1 HHSLSHHKDSPE
13 VMGKFAKVNAYQA
26 QQVAYF
32 LDRLVATPEGDGTLL
47 DNTQI
52 LFGAGLSDPN
62 AHSHRDLALM
72 VAGGGKKYHNGGQH
86 VAAPVDEPMCNLL
99 LTMLDR
105 AGVPAETLGDSTGKF
120 KI

>member
-1 HHSLSHHKDSPE
+1 LSVSRGYPVQRDHRIGRNTDVHDHHDL
-13 VMGKFAKVNAYQA
+13 KFVVPAN
-26 QQVAYF
+26 
-32 LDRLVATPEGDGTLL
+32 LL
-47 DNTQI
+47 
-52 LFGAGLSDPN
+52 GAGSSVESAVLSLT
-62 AHSHRDLALM
+62 AQDLP
-72 VAGGGKKYHNGGQH
+72 VGRQREDNGGQH